1 MPPRKRDIFARLIHG
16 SERASASKG
25 GPEGP
30 YRVERV
36 ISSRQGELTEVV
48 WKGNEGPYLRKVMP
62 ASLVSYEAWSRL
74 ARAKSPH
81 LPTLVDLREASG
93 DVVAVTSFVE
103 GESLEDLVNREGAL
117 TFEHAARVCGE
128 VAEAAQALHE
138 VGVVHR
144 DITPGNVMLSPDGAV
159 LVKLGI
165 ARITGDTSASKE
177 QKRHDTHVLGTWGF
191 AAPEQFGFA
200 ATDRRSDIYALGK
213 LLGFMLTGAY
223 PDDARYDELLDDS
236 NVVPPP
242 FAEVIHHATAFEP
255 SKRQRTASEF
265 ADDVRNALE
274 QSTPEHARRV
284 KRTLVGAAIC
294 LAAVIA
300 CLAIFVWIPGA
311 MSAQQSESSI
321 LDDIDFDYAESVEGG
336 DGAYGAFYELG
347 ASLGD
352 QILEGLKDSGE
363 AGIEKINEQ
372 GGDSTT
378 DDGSATV
385 APSEGTEASL
395 PKPTASFASFEVVKD
410 YQDEPALL
418 VTLEYTNKTS
428 ETTSFSG
435 QYWVRAFQ
443 DGVELKPTGS
453 PDYDLGSSS
462 TYLRPNAHTTVYEL
476 IRLDNV
482 TSPVEVELLAWEYYG
497 DGPLLSETV
506 EL

>member
-1 MPPRKRDIFARLIHG
+1 MRLVPGLG
-16 SERASASKG
+16 SSSEH
-25 GPEGP
+25 EGHPKDP

-36 ISSRQGELTEVV
+36 ISTNRCELTEVV
-48 WKGNEGPYLRKVMP
+48 WRGQEGPYLRKTM
-62 ASLVSYEAWSRL
+62 AANLTSYEAWSRL
-74 ARAKSPH
+74 GRAESPH
-81 LPTLVDLREASG
+81 LPTLIDLYETSE

-103 GESLEDLVNREGAL
+103 GKSLDDVVHREGAFS
-117 TFEHAARVCGE
+117 TGRAAQVCCE

-144 DITPGNVMLSPDGAV
+144 DITPGNVMQSPDGAV
-159 LVKLGI
+159 LVDLGI
-165 ARITGDTSASKE
+165 ARVIGDTSASRE

-191 AAPEQFGFA
+191 AAPEQFGFKT
-200 ATDRRSDIYALGK
+200 TDRRSDVYALGK
-213 LLGFMLTGAY
+213 LLGFTLTGMY
-223 PDDARYDELLDDS
+223 PDDARYDELLDDPS
-236 NVVPPP
+236 AVPAT

-265 ADDVRNALE
+265 AEDVRNALE

-284 KRTLVGAAIC
+284 KRTLVGVAIC
-294 LAAVIA
+294 LAAVIV
-300 CLAIFVWIPGA
+300 CLAIFVWTPGA
-311 MSAQQSESSI
+311 MSTQQTESSI

-378 DDGSATV
+378 DDGSAMV

-410 YQDEPALL
+410 YQDKPALL

-428 ETTSFSG
+428 ETTSFSS

-443 DGVELKPTGS
+443 DGVELDHTGS
-453 PDYDLGSSS
+453 PEFDLGSVS
-462 TYLRPNAHTTVYEL
+462 TNLRPNAHTTVYEL
-476 IRLDNV
+476 ISLDNV
-482 TSPVEVELLAWEYYG
+482 TSPVEVELIAWDYYG

-506 EL
+506 DVAAS